1 MLFLRALLA
10 FLVLPVFFCIILPPI
25 LTYFDP
31 RSGDGWLAGLVF
43 MAFGLAVIVWC
54 ARDFYVAGKGTVAP
68 WDPPKRLVAVGLY
81 RFTRNPIYIGDLRL
95 VAGWAVVT
103 GSPYVAWYLV
113 ILAIGF
119 HLRVISY
126 EEPWLGKNFPS
137 EWASYSANVPRWLP
151 RLRPWA
157 GPHI

>member
-10 FLVLPVFFCIILPPI
+10 FLVLPVFFCLILPPI

-31 RSGDGWLAGLVF
+31 RSGDGWSVGLVF
-43 MAFGLAVIVWC
+43 IAFGLAVIVWC

-81 RFTRNPIYIGDLRL
+81 RFTRNPIYIGDLLL

-103 GSPYVAWYLV
+103 GSHYVAWYLV

-126 EEPWLGKNFPS
+126 EEPWLEKNFPS
-137 EWASYSANVPRWLP
+137 EWASYSANVSRWLP

-157 GPHI
+157 DPHI

>member
-1 MLFLRALLA
+1 
-10 FLVLPVFFCIILPPI
+10 
-25 LTYFDP
+25 
-31 RSGDGWLAGLVF
+31 

-81 RFTRNPIYIGDLRL
+81 RFTRNPIYIGDLLL

-126 EEPWLGKNFPS
+126 EEPWLEKNFPS

-151 RLRPWA
+151 RLKPWL
-157 GPHI
+157 GPKV